1 MVLDLRQ
8 SLTGANS
15 LCGGDAYGDR
25 QQRQSKRQASKACHE
40 ATPFLALARGSGRIW
55 QCIYLDPAIWLD
67 VSCGVYTAVAP
78 IIPATRDSA
87 AVNLSNPFGCL
98 LYPAGQTTRSA
109 QALQIAAIGND

>member
-1 MVLDLRQ
+1 MTRFARL
-8 SLTGANS
+8 
-15 LCGGDAYGDR
+15 
-25 QQRQSKRQASKACHE
+25 
-40 ATPFLALARGSGRIW
+40 PFALALLPVAVGIAAAQTVRAR
-55 QCIYLDPAIWLD
+55 QNIYLDPAIWLD

-98 LYPAGQTTRSA
+98 LLLYPAGQTTRSA